1 MQIGSE
7 LTCRSAGTTSECA
20 PEGISYAEARETE
33 EHPAK
38 GGAEQDAST
47 KEDASE
53 AQKYPASFNAIVNLI
68 ATGQE
73 DKIPGVRNIPLIIN
87 QEKPSESKME
97 RPKNPWE

>member
-1 MQIGSE
+1 MQEQLLSVRRKGSRMLRHE
-7 LTCRSAGTTSECA
+7 KLRSTL
-20 PEGISYAEARETE
+20 PR
-33 EHPAK
+33 

-97 RPKNPWE
+97 RPKKPWE